1 MYVIKNIFVFVYVIC
16 PRRYDLV
23 SYQDSNISD
32 VTTIYHIPTKKIAT
46 YLLIGWII
54 INNYSCANFPC

>member
-1 MYVIKNIFVFVYVIC
+1 MC
-16 PRRYDLV
+16 SRRYDLV

-32 VTTIYHIPTKKIAT
+32 VTTIYHIPTEKIAT

-54 INNYSCANFPC
+54 INNYSCDYFAS